1 MVTFV
6 RGKEVDMRHYIIGTL
21 VAMAIYMILEYIARG
36 YFALGAEILFPIVAY
51 VIYSLNK
58 DEEE

>member
-1 MVTFV
+1 
-6 RGKEVDMRHYIIGTL
+6 MRKYIFATI
-21 VAMAIYMILEYIARG
+21 VAMATYMVIEYQARG